1 MFSSRLPGSLAHN
14 RISVAARRRARA
26 RRRSLDLTESNPT
39 VVGLRYPADAIRA
52 ALAAPAALTY
62 EPTPR
67 GLPAARAAVAAYY
80 ARHGLAVDAERVTLT
95 ASTSEAYGWLFK
107 LLCDPGDDVLV
118 PRRATRSSTTSRAL
132 ESVRPVPYPLRYH
145 GGWFVDVEEVRRALT
160 PRTRAILVVNPNNP
174 TGSFLKR
181 DEARALAA
189 LAAER
194 ELALV
199 SDEVFA
205 DYAFAADATR
215 VTTLAGAS
223 DALTFCLE
231 RPVEAGRAAAA
242 QARLDR
248 RRRARRAPRRSA
260 EARLELIA
268 DTYLSVAAPVQH
280 AAPSLLALVDDV
292 GAQIAARVRDNR
304 AALVAAL
311 AGSPAQLLD
320 AEGGWSAIVRLP
332 STQTEEEWTLDA
344 PRRRRPRPS
353 GLLLRSAAD
362 HHRRQSFGR
371 AGHAGARRFPLYCAD
386 ALADAPRRRS
396 SRSPRSRPKARRG

>member
-1 MFSSRLPGSLAHN
+1 MFSSRLPASLAPN
-14 RISVAARRRARA
+14 RISVAVDAARA
-26 RRRSLDLTESNPT
+26 RGPLHDLTETNPT

-62 EPTPR
+62 EPTPK
-67 GLPAARAAVAAYY
+67 GLPSARAAVADYY
-80 ARHGLAVDAERVTLT
+80 KRHGMTVGAERITLT

-118 PRRATRSSTTSRAL
+118 PTPSYPLFDHLAAL
-132 ESVRPVPYPLRYH
+132 ESVRPVAYPLRYH
-145 GGWFVDVEEVRRALT
+145 GGWFLDVEEVRRALT

-194 ELALV
+194 DLALV

-205 DYAFAADATR
+205 DYAFAPDPAR
-215 VTTLAGAS
+215 VTTLAGETS
-223 DALTFCLE
+223 ALTFCLSGLSKLVGLPQLKLGWIVVGGPE
-231 RPVEAGRAAAA
+231 P
-242 QARLDR
+242 
-248 RRRARRAPRRSA
+248 RRAEA

-280 AAPSLLALVDDV
+280 AAPALLALVDDV
-292 GAQIAARVRDNR
+292 GAQIGARVRENR
-304 AALVAAL
+304 ATLAAAL
-311 AGSPAQLLD
+311 AGTAASLYG

-332 STQTEEEWTLDA
+332 ATATEEEHTLALLDDGVLVHPGFFFDLPSTSVVISLLVA
-344 PRRRRPRPS
+344 PDTLAASLAAILRRCT
-353 GLLLRSAAD
+353 
-362 HHRRQSFGR
+362 H
-371 AGHAGARRFPLYCAD
+371 
-386 ALADAPRRRS
+386 
-396 SRSPRSRPKARRG
+396 

>member
-1 MFSSRLPGSLAHN
+1 MFSSRLPASLAHN
-14 RISVAARRRARA
+14 RISIAVDAARARA
-26 RRRSLDLTESNPT
+26 QLIDLTESNPT

-62 EPTPR
+62 EPTPK

-80 ARHGLAVDAERVTLT
+80 ARHELAVGTERITLT
-95 ASTSEAYGWLFK
+95 ASTSEAYSWLFK

-118 PRRATRSSTTSRAL
+118 PSPSYPLFDYLAAL

-181 DEARALAA
+181 DEAGALAA
-189 LAAER
+189 LATER
-194 ELALV
+194 DLALI

-205 DYAFAADATR
+205 DYGFAPDPAR
-215 VTTLAGAS
+215 VTTLAGESA
-223 DALTFCLE
+223 ALTFCLSGLSKLVGL
-231 RPVEAGRAAAA
+231 PQLKLGWIVVGGPA
-242 QARLDR
+242 
-248 RRRARRAPRRSA
+248 ARRAEA

-280 AAPSLLALVDDV
+280 AAPALLPLVDDV
-292 GAQIAARVRDNR
+292 GAQIRARVRDNR
-304 AALVAAL
+304 ALLVAAL
-311 AGSPAQLLD
+311 AGSSAQLLD

-332 STQTEEEWTLDA
+332 ATSSEEEWTLALLDDGVLVHPGFFFDLPPTTIVISLLVA
-344 PRRRRPRPS
+344 P
-353 GLLLRSAAD
+353 A
-362 HHRRQSFGR
+362 
-371 AGHAGARRFPLYCAD
+371 
-386 ALADAPRRRS
+386 ALAAAVPAILRRCMH
-396 SRSPRSRPKARRG
+396 